1 MNSGIF
7 SLKKV
12 NALLLFFL
20 SSSLLSFGG
29 EKYSLE
35 EVSKVL
41 KAIDKIRSESLEES
55 KRPRKIVITEKELN
69 SYIAYRIETEK
80 EEITREISLKLF
92 EENKIEGKIVID
104 LRDQEIPK
112 FLKPEMNFYLA
123 ARLEVQ
129 NGKARLDIKKLFLEN
144 QPVPPLLLDLVIY
157 ISAKLEKTQASSIN
171 DWYELPYGIDDI
183 VTHLG
188 WVSISY

>member
-157 ISAKLEKTQASSIN
+157 ISAKLEKTQASSVN

-183 VTHLG
+183 ETHLG
-188 WVSISY
+188 WVSIYY

>member
-1 MNSGIF
+1 MNSRIF

-12 NALLLFFL
+12 SALLLFFL
-20 SSSLLSFGG
+20 SSSLLSFEG

-55 KRPRKIVITEKELN
+55 KRPRKIFITEKELN

-80 EEITREISLKLF
+80 EEITREISLRLF

-123 ARLEVQ
+123 AKLEVQ

-183 VTHLG
+183 ETHLG

>member
-183 VTHLG
+183 ETHLG
-188 WVSISY
+188 WVSIYY